1 MILYFLIISSE
12 KNSDYYNG
20 VNWRIRVR
28 YITINLVE
36 DGMKVAKTIF
46 NEKGVVLI
54 NANAELTR
62 PVINRLELLGYKGL
76 LIDDKISEGIE
87 YEENFVS
94 QELKFSISKKLQN
107 AIEMNSRN
115 KNKNQLYGEIDG
127 LKEIITEIIEEM
139 FSSSNLHLNMLELK
153 MFDNY
158 TYFHSVNVAIIS
170 LAIAYHLKLNKN
182 DMLVVGIAALLHDI
196 GKVFVGVDL
205 VNKPGKLNDEEFEIM
220 KTHSKK
226 GYDILSIGTNLSS
239 KTTVSVLSHHEH
251 YDGSGYPNGLI
262 GDKIILYGRI
272 ICIADVYDA
281 LTSDRPYRKGYS
293 VQEGVEF
300 IMANCGKLFD
310 PDLVKIFTAKVYPY
324 PVGGSVCLSNGEI
337 GLIVRNSDEFC
348 LRPTIKIISDDVGK
362 VIDLINNKDYRS
374 VIITGELV
382 EEMVTAQSQ

>member
-1 MILYFLIISSE
+1 M
-12 KNSDYYNG
+12 
-20 VNWRIRVR
+20 R

-46 NEKGVVLI
+46 NEKGVALI

-62 PVINRLELLGYKGL
+62 PVIKRLELLGYKGL
-76 LIDDKISEGIE
+76 LIDDEISEGIE

-94 QELKFSISKKLQN
+94 QELKFSISKKLQS
-107 AIEMNSRN
+107 ALEIHSRN
-115 KNKNQLYGEIDG
+115 ENHIYDEIDD
-127 LKEIITEIIEEM
+127 LKEIITGIIEEM
-139 FSSSNLHLNMLELK
+139 FSSSNLHLNLLELK

-182 DMLVVGIAALLHDI
+182 EMLVVGISALLHDI
-196 GKVFVGVDL
+196 GKVFVGVDIL
-205 VNKPGKLNDEEFEIM
+205 NKPGILNDEEFEIM

-226 GYDILSIGTNLSS
+226 GYEILSRGTNISS

-251 YDGSGYPNGLI
+251 YDGTGYPNGLS

-293 VQEGVEF
+293 VLEGVEF
-300 IMANCGKLFD
+300 IMANCGKIFD
-310 PDLVKIFTAKVYPY
+310 PELVKIFAAKVYPY
-324 PVGGSVCLSNGEI
+324 PVGSSVNLSNGEI
-337 GLIVRNSDEFC
+337 GLIIKNSDEFC
-348 LRPTIKIISDDVGK
+348 LRPTIKIISDGAGK
-362 VIDLINNKDYRS
+362 IIDLISNKEYLS

-382 EEMVTAQSQ
+382 A